1 MLLDSER
8 SSHIFGHI
16 SEKSL
21 MTQTAMLD
29 IVVLS
34 KIVLTL
40 LLQKFF
46 HFDLWMLWFFVIS
59 LHIYDFGTWAHGFGT
74 DIHASWLFLASSSAS
89 VYVFLG
95 LFQRCLPVVIPPN
108 LEKVLYFVRRISI
121 LLAWLLSLR
130 GCFPCVV
137 FFLAYL
143 PRHSA
148 RYGLGVLSFWSGP
161 CDHYI

>member
-1 MLLDSER
+1 
-8 SSHIFGHI
+8 
-16 SEKSL
+16 
-21 MTQTAMLD
+21 
-29 IVVLS
+29 
-34 KIVLTL
+34 
-40 LLQKFF
+40 
-46 HFDLWMLWFFVIS
+46 MLWFFVIS

-137 FFLAYL
+137 AFLAWLLSLRGCFPCVVFFLAYL

-148 RYGLGVLSFWSGP
+148 RYGLGVLSF
-161 CDHYI
+161 